1 MDLMTLASRH
11 RDWLA
16 TRQTT
21 IATNIA
27 NANTPGFK
35 ALQVQSFGDVLS
47 TAGRDIGKV
56 AASHPRHLAVADTAR
71 AGVAEQNEETGIV
84 THSGNSV
91 NLEAEL
97 QAAGAVKREYSLNV
111 SIARTFRRMVMSSMR
126 G

>member
-1 MDLMTLASRH
+1 MDVMTLASRH

-16 TRQTT
+16 TRQSAV
-21 IATNIA
+21 ATNIA

-35 ALQVQSFGDVLS
+35 ALEVQSFGQVLRS
-47 TAGRDIGKV
+47 ADGSAR
-56 AASHPRHLAVADTAR
+56 AAVSHPRHLSSASAVR
-71 AGVAEQNEETGIV
+71 AGQMEQAEDTGIV

-111 SIARTFRRMVMSSMR
+111 AVARAFRRMVMASLR